1 MYKLSEGRHMN
12 IFVSDM
18 NKIDHNIGKYLFI
31 HHKRNVDVVTLA
43 QGTTSELLGS
53 HMFQRLNI
61 DPVFTQKLHWGA
73 SALPP

>member
-1 MYKLSEGRHMN
+1 MN

-18 NKIDHNIGKYLFI
+18 NKIDHNIGRYLFI
-31 HHKRNVDVVTLA
+31 HQKRNVDPLA
-43 QGTTSELLGS
+43 QGATSELLGS